1 MKQKNKITEIKKSN
15 ALINAFYNMS
25 VDTYKIFSLA
35 ASKFKDQLYFQKDI
49 TQDQN
54 IFRVVIDREE
64 VENIFPSFKNNKL
77 IKKRLNKVAQETKAN
92 SAIAIPIIE
101 GDEVGFRF
109 IPIIDSI
116 KYNHIKQQII
126 MIFRPEAKE
135 HLNPDPE
142 KGNFDLDDVK
152 NLGFI
157 TSMKQVPIYNICHK
171 NINLGSVKRSIEEL
185 RKLTNTPEDKF
196 QQTGHFINR
205 VIKYQVNVINKN
217 SILTIEVAL
226 IKTGRKITHI
236 NFIIS
241 KKGTHPIEEINQK
254 PNSINKQLTNLG
266 FHGDKLQSFLK
277 IPTEVLLLSINA
289 TQKEKIKGFHTTT
302 MRGFFFSRVQRLSK
316 NTNTKITP
324 LEIVQL
330 FKDNLHIIEGREL
343 WQEFYAQLNIKQQE
357 TYSNGNKDK
366 NKLVKQALDNDF
378 TNKFNKWIYETKI
391 KHRIIGEYAT
401 KRFFRYKKADHR
413 YWKLNL
419 LLCQ

>member
-391 KHRIIGEYAT
+391 K
-401 KRFFRYKKADHR
+401 
-413 YWKLNL
+413 
-419 LLCQ
+419 Q

>member
-1 MKQKNKITEIKKSN
+1 MKQKNKIAEIKKSN

-35 ASKFKDQLYFQKDI
+35 ASKFKDQLYFQKGI
-49 TQDQN
+49 TQDQD
-54 IFRVVIDREE
+54 IFRVVINREE
-64 VENIFPSFKNNKL
+64 VENIFPSFKNSHL
-77 IKKRLNKVAQETKAN
+77 IKKRFNKVAQETKAN

-135 HLNPDPE
+135 HLNPDSE

-185 RKLTNTPEDKF
+185 RKLTNTPKDKF
-196 QQTGHFINR
+196 QQTGHFISR

-217 SILTIEVAL
+217 SILTIEVAP

-266 FHGDKLQSFLK
+266 FHGDKLRSFLK

-302 MRGFFFSRVQRLSK
+302 MRGFFFSRVEYLSK

-324 LEIVQL
+324 VEIVQL

-357 TYSNGNKDK
+357 TYSKGNKDN

-378 TNKFNKWIYETKI
+378 NNKFNKWIYETKI
-391 KHRIIGEYAT
+391 K
-401 KRFFRYKKADHR
+401 
-413 YWKLNL
+413 
-419 LLCQ
+419 Q

>member
-15 ALINAFYNMS
+15 ALINAFYNIS

-49 TQDQN
+49 TQDQD

-64 VENIFPSFKNNKL
+64 VENIFPSFKNNHL

-135 HLNPDPE
+135 HLNPDSE

-196 QQTGHFINR
+196 QQTGHFISR

-217 SILTIEVAL
+217 SILTIEVAP

-302 MRGFFFSRVQRLSK
+302 MRGFFFSRVERLSK

-324 LEIVQL
+324 SEIVQL
-330 FKDNLHIIEGREL
+330 FKNNLHIIEGREL

-357 TYSNGNKDK
+357 TYSKGNKDK

-391 KHRIIGEYAT
+391 K
-401 KRFFRYKKADHR
+401 
-413 YWKLNL
+413 
-419 LLCQ
+419 Q

>member
-1 MKQKNKITEIKKSN
+1 MKQKNKIAEIKKSN
-15 ALINAFYNMS
+15 ALINAFYNIS

-35 ASKFKDQLYFQKDI
+35 ASKFKDQLYFQKGI
-49 TQDQN
+49 TQDQD
-54 IFRVVIDREE
+54 IFRVVINREE
-64 VENIFPSFKNNKL
+64 VENIFPSFKNSHL
-77 IKKRLNKVAQETKAN
+77 IKKRFNKVAQETKAN

-135 HLNPDPE
+135 HLNPDSE

-196 QQTGHFINR
+196 QQTGHFISR

-217 SILTIEVAL
+217 SILTIEVAP

-266 FHGDKLQSFLK
+266 FHGDKLRSFLK

-302 MRGFFFSRVQRLSK
+302 MRGFFFSRVERLSK

-324 LEIVQL
+324 SEIVQL
-330 FKDNLHIIEGREL
+330 FKNNLHIIEGREL

-357 TYSNGNKDK
+357 TYSKGNKDK

-391 KHRIIGEYAT
+391 K
-401 KRFFRYKKADHR
+401 
-413 YWKLNL
+413 
-419 LLCQ
+419 Q